1 MLKPFV
7 RSASVLGFT
16 LAMTCALWASASPE
30 ARLQKAYRFQQGGWT
45 YLHLEG
51 SPSDMGFQHGY
62 LLAPEIAD
70 AFEAIK
76 LFDTHQTQRDWE
88 FFRTTARDM
97 LWPHI
102 DAEYQQELQGIA
114 DGVKAHGVDLDV
126 YDIVALNAFEEVP
139 DYYVPW
145 LSKQTTNK
153 LTTNRQTTNRQQ
165 NSPKA
170 PKLAAPGNCS
180 AFIATGSMTKD
191 HQIVIAHNNWTSYLA
206 GERWVVIFD
215 IQPEHGNHILMDGF
229 PGVITSDDDFGVNSA
244 GIMITETTMAQF
256 EGWDPNGKPEF
267 MRSRKA
273 LQYANSI
280 DDYVRI
286 IKEGNNGG
294 YANDWLIGDRKTGEI
309 AYLELGLKNTPLW
322 RTKDGYFVSSNFPRD
337 PKLIKEETSG
347 FDPGDSSS
355 SMNARHR
362 RGDDLI
368 QTAKGTID
376 VEMAEQFLSDHVDR
390 YERTTSDKKVDQPNE
405 RTLCGHVDR
414 SPRGVKQWG
423 WDPYNPGGAVQGKAT
438 DSAMA
443 AKMSFVARAGHPC
456 GADFLAA
463 EFLDHHPEFAWQK
476 PLLHD
481 MKAGPVDGVYGRA
494 EGTIAGQ
501 SLGCSQDILL
511 SSAAVPAA
519 VVAASRRHCRQRF
532 NIRSFCGTGP
542 LRRRGR
548 PRYSRRDAGATAPRI
563 I

>member
-1 MLKPFV
+1 MMNW
-7 RSASVLGFT
+7 RSFFGLAKLTGAALGFAT
-16 LAMTCALWASASPE
+16 VLLGASMCATQPQSATSSSDP
-30 ARLQKAYRFQQGGWT
+30 RLQKAYRFQQGGWT
-45 YLHLEG
+45 YVHLEG
-51 SPSDMGFQHGY
+51 PPSDIGFQHGY
-62 LLAPEIAD
+62 LLAAEIKD

-76 LFDTHQTQRDWE
+76 LFDTRQTQRDWE
-88 FFRTTARDM
+88 FFRKTAREM

-102 DAEYQQELQGIA
+102 DAEYQQELRGIA

-145 LSKQTTNK
+145 LNKKSKKESASKKVINGPEMSP
-153 LTTNRQTTNRQQ
+153 
-165 NSPKA
+165 NS

-191 HQIVIAHNNWTSYLA
+191 HEIVIAHNNWTSYLA

-215 IQPEHGNHILMDGF
+215 IQPEHGNRILMDGF

-244 GIMITETTMAQF
+244 GMMITETTITQF

-294 YANDWLIGDRKTGEI
+294 YANDWMIGDRKTGEI

-322 RTKDGYFVSSNFPRD
+322 RTKDGYYVSANFARD
-337 PKLIKEETSG
+337 PKVLKEETT
-347 FDPGDSSS
+347 FDPKDLSSS
-355 SMNARHR
+355 PNARHAR
-362 RGDDLI
+362 WEQI
-368 QTAKGTID
+368 MTQAKGKID
-376 VEMAEQFLSDHVDR
+376 VAMAQQFLADHVD
-390 YERTTSDKKVDQPNE
+390 SFDKKDQQNE
-405 RTLCGHVDR
+405 RALCGHVDA
-414 SPRGVKQWG
+414 SPRGVKEWG
-423 WDPYNPGGAVQGKAT
+423 WDAYDPGGAVQGKAM

-463 EFLDHHPEFAWQK
+463 EFLDHHPEFSWQK
-476 PLLHD
+476 PLLRD
-481 MKAGPVDGVYGRA
+481 MKAGPWTVF
-494 EGTIAGQ
+494 T
-501 SLGCSQDILL
+501 
-511 SSAAVPAA
+511 
-519 VVAASRRHCRQRF
+519 
-532 NIRSFCGTGP
+532 
-542 LRRRGR
+542 
-548 PRYSRRDAGATAPRI
+548 
-563 I
+563 